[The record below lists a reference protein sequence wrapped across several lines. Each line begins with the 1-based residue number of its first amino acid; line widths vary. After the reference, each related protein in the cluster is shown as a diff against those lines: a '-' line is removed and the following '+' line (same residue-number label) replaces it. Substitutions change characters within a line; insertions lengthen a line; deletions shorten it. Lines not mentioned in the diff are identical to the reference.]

1 MGQPDEL
8 AAWPKTYGGMTI
20 EDLAQFMTLMETFRQ
35 AGSRDNLAA
44 ANKKAYDAMLNDP
57 WANARLPFGS
67 DKGNPFVENAGLF
80 MATGG
85 IVSGRVGI
93 DNVPAMLTAGEY
105 VIKKSAVNK
114 YGAGFFEALN
124 GAGQVSLQ
132 GGVGHYANGGMVQ
145 DFTPMLNEFLA
156 AWTSA
161 NQSLISEISAAMN
174 NNASGSGNG
183 GASPEIASL
192 SAALNN
198 VVSPFN
204 DLTAAMN
211 KFTSG
216 EAVIHIEMPTGIQV
230 DITAPDILT
239 QLGGHIQEMIMQ
251 KVVFAINNNIE
262 HGSNGGH
269 KYKG

>member
-1 MGQPDEL
+1 
-8 AAWPKTYGGMTI
+8 
-20 EDLAQFMTLMETFRQ
+20 
-35 AGSRDNLAA
+35 
-44 ANKKAYDAMLNDP
+44 
-57 WANARLPFGS
+57 
-67 DKGNPFVENAGLF
+67 
-80 MATGG
+80 
-85 IVSGRVGI
+85 
-93 DNVPAMLTAGEY
+93 MLTAGEY

-174 NNASGSGNG
+174 NNASGGGNG

-204 DLTAAMN
+204 ALPAAMN